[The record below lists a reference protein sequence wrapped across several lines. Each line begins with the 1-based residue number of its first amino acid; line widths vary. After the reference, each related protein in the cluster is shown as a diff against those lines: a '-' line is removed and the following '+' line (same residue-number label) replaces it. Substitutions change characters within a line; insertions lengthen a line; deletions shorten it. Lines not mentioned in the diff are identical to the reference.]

1 MARKIV
7 TYPHPVLAQTARP
20 VEEITDEIR
29 QLAAEMAQLMYEDK
43 GIGLAAPQVAESIRL
58 ITVDLSG
65 PDKRED
71 LQVFVNPVLTNLEGE
86 VDSEEG
92 CLSVPGYRSTVT
104 RAERLHLSA
113 LDLDGNPVEMEAD
126 DLMAICLQHEVDHL
140 NGVLFIDKISK
151 LKRTLYERKLKKWL
165 KQKKED

>member
-7 TYPHPVLAQTARP
+7 TYPDPVLARISAP
-20 VEEITDEIR
+20 VTDITDSVR
-29 QLAAEMAQLMYEDK
+29 DLVAEMTEIMYENK
-43 GIGLAAPQVAESIRL
+43 GIGLAAPQVGENVRL

-71 LQVFVNPVLTNLEGE
+71 LKVFVNPVLSKPEGE

-92 CLSVPGYRSTVT
+92 CLSVRGYRSTVT
-104 RAERLHLSA
+104 RAEKVHLSA
-113 LDLDGNPVEMEAD
+113 MDLDGNPVELDAD

-140 NGVLFIDKISK
+140 NGVLFIDRISK

-165 KQKKED
+165 KQKKN

>member
-7 TYPHPVLAQTARP
+7 TYPDPVLARISAP
-20 VEEITDEIR
+20 VTDITDSVR
-29 QLAAEMAQLMYEDK
+29 DLAAEMTEIMYENK
-43 GIGLAAPQVAESIRL
+43 GIGLAAPQVGENVRL

-71 LQVFVNPVLTNLEGE
+71 LKVFVNPVLSKPEGE

-92 CLSVPGYRSTVT
+92 CLSVRGYRSTVT
-104 RAERLHLSA
+104 RAEKVHLSA
-113 LDLDGNPVEMEAD
+113 MDLDGNPVELDAD

-140 NGVLFIDKISK
+140 NGVLFIDRISK

-165 KQKKED
+165 KQKKN

>member
-7 TYPHPVLAQTARP
+7 TYPDPVLARISAP
-20 VEEITDEIR
+20 VTDITDSVR
-29 QLAAEMAQLMYEDK
+29 DLAAEMTEIMYENK
-43 GIGLAAPQVAESIRL
+43 GIGLAAPQVGENVRL

-71 LQVFVNPVLTNLEGE
+71 LKVFVNPVLSKLEGE

-92 CLSVPGYRSTVT
+92 CLSVRGYRSTVT
-104 RAERLHLSA
+104 RAEKVHLSA
-113 LDLDGNPVEMEAD
+113 MDLDGNPVELDAD

-140 NGVLFIDKISK
+140 NGVLFIDRISK

-165 KQKKED
+165 KQKKN